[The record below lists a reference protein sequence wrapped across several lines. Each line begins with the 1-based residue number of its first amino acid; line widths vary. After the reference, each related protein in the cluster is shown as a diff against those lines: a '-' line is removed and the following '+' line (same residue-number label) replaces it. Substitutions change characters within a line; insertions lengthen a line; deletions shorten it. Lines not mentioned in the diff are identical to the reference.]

1 MLPAT
6 GDYDPSLAPFLGLMV
21 LGFLIGIV
29 GHAIRSTPLIA
40 LGILLVFLGTVVLP
54 LLVLGRGP
62 Y

>member
-1 MLPAT
+1 MLPAA

-21 LGFLIGIV
+21 VGFLIGIV

-40 LGILLVFLGTVVLP
+40 LGIFLVFLGTVVLP